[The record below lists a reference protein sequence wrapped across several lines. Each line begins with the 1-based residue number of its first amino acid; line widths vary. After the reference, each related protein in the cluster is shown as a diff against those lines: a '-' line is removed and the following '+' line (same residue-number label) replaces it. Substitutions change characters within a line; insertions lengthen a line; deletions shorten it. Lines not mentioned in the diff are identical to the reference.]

1 MTPDRR
7 SRRAVALPAGPVPT
21 ADQSPSQGNKAII
34 SLNRRDSSNCLP
46 VSTHPDV
53 RRVFNEPP
61 KKKKPRGP
69 RHETPAKSVFA
80 GSDRTFPRL
89 TALRLYDYLL
99 SRGDTR
105 GPRQSCSIR
114 PFFAVALENSS
125 QSARGTFSVSPHWTA
140 VSEVGF
146 EIRYTSPGD
155 RLGPRGFGGVWCEF
169 RSEHALGEWRTT
181 PHAAPDANAPEPHL
195 PVRNECRSPYAG
207 LAPSERSIERAR
219 RRNRVHTGRSSSS
232 GKS

>member
-1 MTPDRR
+1 MAPDRR
-7 SRRAVALPAGPVPT
+7 SRRAVALPAGPIPT
-21 ADQSPSQGNKAII
+21 ADQSPSQGNKGII
-34 SLNRRDSSNCLP
+34 SLNRHDSSNCLP

-53 RRVFNEPP
+53 RRVFNEPS
-61 KKKKPRGP
+61 KKPRGP

-140 VSEVGF
+140 VSEVWF
-146 EIRYTSPGD
+146 EIRYTSPAIDSDRAVSEGFGASSEASMRSESGAQLRTQRRTRTRPSPTF
-155 RLGPRGFGGVWCEF
+155 RLGTSVDRRTRVSHPR
-169 RSEHALGEWRTT
+169 
-181 PHAAPDANAPEPHL
+181 NA
-195 PVRNECRSPYAG
+195 R
-207 LAPSERSIERAR
+207 
-219 RRNRVHTGRSSSS
+219 
-232 GKS
+232 

>member
-21 ADQSPSQGNKAII
+21 ADQSPSQGNKGII
-34 SLNRRDSSNCLP
+34 SPNRHDSSNCLP

-140 VSEVGF
+140 VSRGLV
-146 EIRYTSPGD
+146 RDSVHV
-155 RLGPRGFGGVWCEF
+155 PRRSTRTARFRRGLVRVPKRACARGVAHNSA
-169 RSEHALGEWRTT
+169 RS
-181 PHAAPDANAPEPHL
+181 
-195 PVRNECRSPYAG
+195 AG
-207 LAPSERSIERAR
+207 RERAR
-219 RRNRVHTGRSSSS
+219 APPSR
-232 GKS
+232 